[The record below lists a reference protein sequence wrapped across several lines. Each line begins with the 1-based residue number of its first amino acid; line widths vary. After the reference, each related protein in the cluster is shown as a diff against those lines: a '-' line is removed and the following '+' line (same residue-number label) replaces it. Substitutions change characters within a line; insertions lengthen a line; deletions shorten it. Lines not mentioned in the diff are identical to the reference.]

1 MIKLFRDEHGFT
13 TLGMA
18 VALLVTLSLIF
29 TTAQVYRIN
38 AASADVQDVADAS
51 ALAAENDV
59 AEFMVAVKTADAI
72 VLSMTLLSSFSYAI
86 GIVAMCVP
94 PAMGIGE
101 ELIEAGGKIIEA
113 RNTFA
118 QNVAKGLNV
127 LQQALPFLCAADAVL
142 VAQANGGGVTN
153 AFYQAIAVPIPS
165 EGAPIVI
172 GEAQGSDEMKEAVE
186 EGFDDVRDLAEK
198 ADELAQQANEI
209 KEEGYQHDCGL
220 NPDYCMY
227 QRAETLADMLGVENP
242 YYASADTW
250 SFSVALKR
258 AQEYYRRRLAQE
270 APASTSVSEQANS
283 ALRKRFYAY
292 AVEQVSQG
300 YVVETDEE
308 FDALFPELPKNT
320 SEMRAT
326 ELYTE
331 AVYPITNGDEGQV
344 MHAWEGCPQA
354 SGASSYGSIA
364 QMESGGFGKCPLCE
378 FTASSLGKVAAA
390 STSIENGFEYH
401 YNVVAQAAKR
411 YEEVQDELKPALKE
425 AKEKAGDLFET
436 CFDVIEEAC
445 GYRIEASPPGS
456 KGMIALVANV
466 SSTAADTGFENSF
479 VGGGATLGARAAV
492 SGATLLK
499 DTSAEGKT
507 VLNSLLDGLG
517 DDGGALVGTG
527 RLLLDCW
534 SGLLEVY
541 GNGVN
546 ALTDTLSEALGD
558 IPLIGPSGLGEWAA
572 NAVTEGLQAL
582 GLEPA
587 DTTILK
593 PALINTA
600 YVAAADDQGFA
611 VSYRSLQQKAMSL
624 PASSSDLFTSLV
636 TSVESDAIDE
646 LDRAGEGIVL
656 ATIEV
661 PVIGVSV
668 PLTIAIPPSLV
679 EQGKGLVEQAA
690 DGLRGIQG
698 AILGRRTWE

>member
-1 MIKLFRDEHGFT
+1 
-13 TLGMA
+13 
-18 VALLVTLSLIF
+18 
-29 TTAQVYRIN
+29 
-38 AASADVQDVADAS
+38 
-51 ALAAENDV
+51 
-59 AEFMVAVKTADAI
+59 
-72 VLSMTLLSSFSYAI
+72 
-86 GIVAMCVP
+86 
-94 PAMGIGE
+94 
-101 ELIEAGGKIIEA
+101 
-113 RNTFA
+113 
-118 QNVAKGLNV
+118 
-127 LQQALPFLCAADAVL
+127 
-142 VAQANGGGVTN
+142 
-153 AFYQAIAVPIPS
+153 
-165 EGAPIVI
+165 
-172 GEAQGSDEMKEAVE
+172 MK
-186 EGFDDVRDLAEK
+186 
-198 ADELAQQANEI
+198 
-209 KEEGYQHDCGL
+209 
-220 NPDYCMY
+220 
-227 QRAETLADMLGVENP
+227 
-242 YYASADTW
+242 
-250 SFSVALKR
+250 
-258 AQEYYRRRLAQE
+258 
-270 APASTSVSEQANS
+270 
-283 ALRKRFYAY
+283 
-292 AVEQVSQG
+292 
-300 YVVETDEE
+300 
-308 FDALFPELPKNT
+308 
-320 SEMRAT
+320 
-326 ELYTE
+326 
-331 AVYPITNGDEGQV
+331 
-344 MHAWEGCPQA
+344 
-354 SGASSYGSIA
+354 
-364 QMESGGFGKCPLCE
+364 KC
-378 FTASSLGKVAAA
+378 KM
-390 STSIENGFEYH
+390 
-401 YNVVAQAAKR
+401 
-411 YEEVQDELKPALKE
+411 

-558 IPLIGPSGLGEWAA
+558 IPLVGPSGLGEWAA